1 MSTIELEANEAETTS
16 GRPPLRDLSSV
27 AGALA
32 GLKAFPAVVAQV
44 RMVVADPMSAAA
56 DVARLVESDVG
67 LVTDIL
73 RVVNAPAS
81 GLSSRCTS
89 VRHAVSL
96 LGMRR
101 VSEVVAGAAALA
113 FVEEATVPHPALA
126 GHAIASAGV
135 ARLLAPLI
143 SLSADEAFTV
153 GLIHDVGAMLIV
165 QSEDPFYDR
174 LIEQTARGEEP
185 SVDDEE
191 AIMGFDH
198 GALGGEVVRQWNL
211 PDPLPQVLTLHHRW
225 DDALKAGGAV
235 AAMVAL
241 IRVSDALVAAT
252 GDMPTPVLGDLDQ
265 VFGREP
271 AFAYLGFSREEI
283 FNLWPALVK
292 TSDRAFVLGT
302 AESADLQ
309 QPEATPA
316 IATPVRAPDPDASG
330 SPGLGVYIAAFALIA
345 SLLMG
350 VLFFTHH

>member
-1 MSTIELEANEAETTS
+1 MSMIELETDEPE
-16 GRPPLRDLSSV
+16 GRPPLRDLASV

-32 GLKAFPAVVAQV
+32 GLKPFPAVVAQV
-44 RMVVADPMSAAA
+44 RAVVADPMSAAA

-101 VSEVVAGAAALA
+101 VSEVVAGAAALS
-113 FVEEATVPHPALA
+113 FVESATVPHPALA

-135 ARLLAPLI
+135 ARLLAPII

-165 QSEDPFYDR
+165 QSDDPFYDR

-185 SVDDEE
+185 AVEDEQ

-211 PDPLPQVLTLHHRW
+211 PDPLPQVLALHHRW
-225 DDALKAGGAV
+225 ADAVEVGGAV

-252 GDMPTPVLGDLDQ
+252 GDMPAPVLGDLDQ

-302 AESADLQ
+302 ADGLEPQ
-309 QPEATPA
+309 EATPA
-316 IATPVRAPDPDASG
+316 PAVAAPVRSREPAS
-330 SPGLGVYIAAFALIA
+330 PKLGIWIAAFAVIA
-345 SLLMG
+345 SLLVG
-350 VLFFTHH
+350 VLFITHR